1 MNFKIIWKETRCIH
15 ESGNYLSTLCLNIHK
30 LSPLPNYTNKYSVKT
45 TEFMIPFICWTVK
58 DYHELCKREGL
69 SIEFLLN
76 NAWFRSP
83 FYSTACLKND
93 NYNTMWLKIVISTRW
108 NLMVILKC
116 REKVFQYYL
125 LGSLDVVKV
134 NQASLRKHATS

>member
-1 MNFKIIWKETRCIH
+1 MHDLGAHFILQRVSKMIITTRC
-15 ESGNYLSTLCLNIHK
+15 G
-30 LSPLPNYTNKYSVKT
+30 
-45 TEFMIPFICWTVK
+45 
-58 DYHELCKREGL
+58 
-69 SIEFLLN
+69 
-76 NAWFRSP
+76 
-83 FYSTACLKND
+83 
-93 NYNTMWLKIVISTRW
+93 LKIVISTRW